1 MQESELQ
8 GGGVKFLECDLD
20 GVAFV
25 PLLCCEDLRVRAPP
39 VFSLLP
45 KVARRSAVF
54 QDLMSLLELLSLH
67 FRYPSSDKNTLVK
80 LVSSTK
86 PSTPLSL

>member
-1 MQESELQ
+1 MQESKLQ
-8 GGGVKFLECDLD
+8 GDGVKFLECDLD

-25 PLLCCEDLRVRAPP
+25 PLLCCEDLLVGAPP

-45 KVARRSAVF
+45 KVACRSAVF
-54 QDLMSLLELLSLH
+54 LDLMSLLELLSLH